1 MIIIDRTLK
10 IPLYEQV
17 YNKVREDIVSGK
29 MSEGQALVPIR
40 ELAYMLGVSKN
51 TVDLAYKQLLAE
63 GYIRAKRGSGYFVEN
78 MEKYGINIH
87 TDSDAGIVY
96 NTSDKNE
103 KKLLYDFSFESVNSS
118 EFEWKKW
125 KKCLDESLYEEEYN
139 FNGYKDCRG
148 DIGLRK
154 SIADYIFM
162 TRNVKCSAEQVVICS
177 GTLYAIN
184 MIVNVINKY
193 LETECGGCKSFA
205 GSEEK
210 KAGCDPECEGHIKN
224 VFISKGYKVCAFT
237 DDCIKNIIYVS
248 PSHQY
253 PLGYTMDYDT
263 RKEYIDY
270 AEKNG
275 AFIIEN
281 DCDSEFTY
289 GKSRFPSMQSMDS
302 ERVIYVSSVS
312 RILSPNIRLA
322 YMVLPKNFIR
332 IFMEIYDGYRT
343 AVPVLHQRTLA
354 RYIDIGYMRKHIRK
368 LLHTNEEK
376 FDIIL
381 KYLEKLEDEGYIK
394 IVGQPAGGYI
404 AIKPARRR
412 RNMSLTE
419 YAEKKGIVLYEEGE
433 YVLIGYLSLDR
444 EDINAATLKLY
455 EVLNSWHKASF
466 KVSE

>member
-1 MIIIDRTLK
+1 MIVIDRNLK
-10 IPLYEQV
+10 LPLYEQV
-17 YNKVREDIVSGK
+17 YNSVREDIISGK
-29 MSEGQALVPIR
+29 MCEGQALVPIR
-40 ELAYMLGVSKN
+40 ELAYTLGVSKN

-78 MEKYGINIH
+78 MEKYGIDIH
-87 TDSDAGIVY
+87 ADSDAGFAY
-96 NTSDKNE
+96 NIPDRDE
-103 KKLLYDFSFESVNSS
+103 KKALYDFSFECVNSS

-125 KKCLDESLYEEEYN
+125 KKCLNESLYEEEYN

-193 LETECGGCKSFA
+193 RETEYG
-205 GSEEK
+205 EEK
-210 KAGCDPECEGHIKN
+210 QASCDPECENHIKN
-224 VFISKGYKVCAFT
+224 VFSSKGYKICAFG
-237 DDCIKNIIYVS
+237 DNCIKNIIYVS

-253 PLGYTMDYDT
+253 PLGYTMSYDI

-270 AEKNG
+270 AEKND

-289 GKSRFPSMQSMDS
+289 GKSRIPSMQSMDAD
-302 ERVIYVSSVS
+302 RVIYISSVS

-322 YMVLPKNFIR
+322 YMVLPKNFTD

-354 RYIDIGYMRKHIRK
+354 RYIELGYMQKHIRR

-381 KYLEKLEDEGYIK
+381 EYLEKLEEEGHIN
-394 IVGQPAGGYI
+394 IIGQPAGGYI
-404 AIKPARRR
+404 AVKPVKRRK
-412 RNMSLTE
+412 NISLLE
-419 YAEKKGIVLYEEGE
+419 YAKKEGIILYEEGE
-433 YVLIGYLSLDR
+433 YVLIGYLSIDR
-444 EDINAATLKLY
+444 EDINAAAVKLY
-455 EVLNSWHKASF
+455 DVIKGYA
-466 KVSE
+466 